1 MFNKIEI
8 RHSCI
13 VINDYIEGQDPMLER
28 TFSTYDKV
36 YRRYNPKGRYY
47 DKKEKKLYLP
57 LGMDL
62 YFIIKSFGDN
72 IFRKVHPDDYEPVDS
87 ILLKY
92 PPRDDVQ
99 KQSIRF
105 CLGEGEYTKN
115 RDSSQL
121 QLNLNTGA
129 GKTYV
134 AIAVSA
140 ILSVKTMMI
149 TSSLDWIN
157 QWKERLLEFTNL
169 KEDEIYIIAGSSSI
183 GKLIRLQK
191 SNKVKF
197 YLCSHDTLKSFAT
210 KYGWDSIRRLFQILK
225 IGCKIYDEAHL
236 YFDNIC
242 MIDFFT
248 DVWKTYY
255 LTATPIRSDN
265 KEDFIYQIA
274 FKNVP
279 KLSLFNEETDPRTEY
294 IAILFNSHPSPMDI
308 SDCQGVYGF
317 SAIKYT
323 NYLVTRPNYFK
334 ILQILMEIVFKQTT
348 PDGKVLIYIG
358 TNSSIMV
365 TYYWLKYYYPT
376 VSIGLFSS
384 LVPKDKKRDEL
395 NNKIILTT
403 IHSAGAALDIKG
415 LEITILLN
423 EPFKSQ
429 VYARQTLGRTRARDT
444 KYIEI
449 VDTGFEAIRY
459 YYNYKKKIFR
469 KYAKSMSEIQLSDF
483 ELNNKIS
490 EINKERRLALD
501 QISNNPN
508 MQKEEIQVVE
518 VKK

>member
-1 MFNKIEI
+1 MYNKIEI

-13 VINDYIEGQDPMLER
+13 IIHDYTPNDDPMLER

-36 YRRYNPKGRYY
+36 YRKYNPKGRYY
-47 DKKEKKLYLP
+47 DKNTRCLYLP

-62 YFIIKSFGDN
+62 YFVVKSFGDN
-72 IFRKVHPDDYEPVDS
+72 IFRKVHPDDYDM
-87 ILLKY
+87 IDTIKLKY
-92 PPRDDVQ
+92 PPRDELQ
-99 KQSIRF
+99 KKAIRF
-105 CLGEGEYTKN
+105 CLGEGEYMGN
-115 RDSSQL
+115 RNSSQI

-134 AIAVSA
+134 AITVSA

-157 QWKERLLEFTNL
+157 QWKERLLEYTNL

-183 GKLIRLQK
+183 AKLIKFNRHDK
-191 SNKVKF
+191 IRF

-210 KYGWDSIRRLFQILK
+210 KYGWDSIRELFKSLK
-225 IGCKIYDEAHL
+225 IGNKIYDEAHL

-248 DVWKTYY
+248 DVWKTFY

-294 IAILFNSHPSPMDI
+294 IAILFNSHPSPI
-308 SDCQGVYGF
+308 EIQDCQGAYGF
-317 SAIKYT
+317 NVIKYT
-323 NYLVTRPNYFK
+323 QYLITKPNYFK
-334 ILQILMEIVFKQTT
+334 ILQLLMQIIQSQTT
-348 PDGKVLIYIG
+348 AEGKVLIYIG
-358 TNSSIMV
+358 TNKAILA
-365 TYYWLKYYYPT
+365 TYYWLIYYYPQY
-376 VSIGLFSS
+376 SIGIFSS
-384 LVPKDKKRDEL
+384 LTPKEQKRQQLE
-395 NNKIILTT
+395 NKIILTT

-415 LEITILLN
+415 LELTILLN

-429 VYARQTLGRTRARDT
+429 VYARQTLGRTRAQDT
-444 KYIEI
+444 KYIEV
-449 VDTGFEAIRY
+449 VDIGFEAIRY
-459 YYNYKKKIFR
+459 YYNSKKKIFK
-469 KYAKSMSEIQLSDF
+469 KYAKSMSEIRLSDF
-483 ELNNKIS
+483 ELNNRLS
-490 EINKERRLALD
+490 EIATEQREALEK
-501 QISNNPN
+501 QYKNPN
-508 MQKEEIQVVE
+508 LGKIKEVVE